1 MSGYTAAQLKK
12 ALKRSGLNVAY
23 ADGWESREI
32 DPFGVSPYA
41 GVVMHH
47 TANGG
52 AKGNN
57 PSLYWQMHNEYAPV
71 RAAHVNIGRDGLVTV
86 IAARGAYHAGACTL
100 PGGGMS
106 IAGQWVASVNG
117 NRALFGIEIESKGT
131 DPTITAP
138 VTSVDGYTREQ
149 VRAATILAATI
160 CELMGVNEK
169 AVINHKDWAPGR
181 KNDTLLD
188 KEFWRK
194 RVKRRLLVNKARRLI
209 PGQ

>member
-1 MSGYTAAQLKK
+1 MTSYTPTQLRR
-12 ALKRSGLNVAY
+12 ALAKSGLRIAY
-23 ADGWESREI
+23 AEGWDSREI

-57 PSLYWQMHNEYAPV
+57 PSLYWQIRNEYYPV

-100 PGGGMS
+100 PNGGMMIGS
-106 IAGQWVASVNG
+106 QWIPNSSG
-117 NRALFGIEIESKGT
+117 NKALFGIEIESAGT
-131 DPTITAP
+131 NPTIHAK
-138 VTSVDGYTREQ
+138 VTDVDGYTPEQ
-149 VRAATILAATI
+149 VKAATILAATL
-160 CELMGVNEK
+160 CELMGVDDK
-169 AVINHKDWAPGR
+169 SVINHKDWAPGR
-181 KNDTLLD
+181 KNDTLLT

-194 RVKRRLLVNKARRLI
+194 RVKRRLRWQAAKRVI
-209 PGQ
+209 TG

>member
-1 MSGYTAAQLKK
+1 VTSYTATQLRR
-12 ALKRSGLNVAY
+12 ALRKSGLNVAY
-23 ADGWESREI
+23 AEGWDSRDI

-57 PSLYWQMHNEYAPV
+57 PSLYWQIRNEFYPV

-100 PGGGMS
+100 PNGGMTLG
-106 IAGQWVASVNG
+106 GQWIPSSSG
-117 NRALFGIEIESKGT
+117 NKALFGIEIESKGT
-131 DPTITAP
+131 NPTTRAK
-138 VTSVDGYTREQ
+138 VTDVDGYTPEQ
-149 VRAATILAATI
+149 VKAASILAATI
-160 CELMGVNEK
+160 CELMGVDEK
-169 AVINHKDWAPGR
+169 SVINHKDWAPGR
-181 KNDTLLD
+181 KNDTLLT

-194 RVKRRLLVNKARRLI
+194 KVKRHLRWQAAKRIVT
-209 PGQ
+209 G